1 MSLNPEQALRFL
13 DHQARRCRDRD
24 TAEAMCLLLP
34 AFMKILA
41 LQPMDNF
48 EALDFTVD
56 VREALKESE
65 TVKT

>member
-1 MSLNPEQALRFL
+1 MNAEQALRFL
-13 DHQARRCRDRD
+13 DHQARLCRNRD
-24 TAEAMCLLLP
+24 TAEALCLLLP

-56 VREALKESE
+56 LREALQTE
-65 TVKT
+65 TTKT